1 MSVSKGLSTEIK
13 RYIDEAIAEALK
25 TQESQEAK
33 KNVVDFD
40 IVVTSKLAKVDVAA
54 TDYVEGDKKYFTF
67 DEALEVQEK
76 LKDTGWRLPTRS
88 EWVLL
93 CEEFGQKDNQLDSEI
108 LQKNLRLEKLG
119 WEDGRGMTYSVG
131 EEGNYWSS
139 RPYSSVTNSCG
150 LYFNASDVYPSNY
163 YYRWYGFPV
172 RLVRDTDWGNGWQ
185 S

>member
-67 DEALEVQEK
+67 GEALEIQEK

-108 LQKNLRLEKLG
+108 LQKNLKLEKLG
-119 WEDGRGMTYSVG
+119 WKDSHGQLNSFGD
-131 EEGNYWSS
+131 EGNYWSS
-139 RPYSSVTNSCG
+139 RPYSSVDYSYY
-150 LYFNASDVYPSNY
+150 LYFYASGVYPSHGGNP
-163 YYRWYGFPV
+163 WYGFPI